1 MLYVLEDFSIRKKL
15 LKHHYDD
22 LLTKHFDVDKINKLL
37 DCKYYWKSIIKDVK
51 KYKNLW
57 HLSESEDK
65 TSFII

>member
-37 DCKYYWKSIIKDVK
+37 DCKYY
-51 KYKNLW
+51 
-57 HLSESEDK
+57 
-65 TSFII
+65 